1 MKNSYLKSSRA
12 GWCEASLE
20 GVYGTVLIE
29 HCGKAYHPYERL
41 RFGGAINAEDLI
53 TM

>member
-1 MKNSYLKSSRA
+1 MD
-12 GWCEASLE
+12 
-20 GVYGTVLIE
+20 GTVLIE

-53 TM
+53 AISGVIEEGCE